1 MLWISKQGLCGTLA
15 DLELNAVLSLLIP
28 GAAGMP
34 HHSLHSRN
42 FLGFTGLKVEPRPLT
57 ILVKGATTCCSS
69 GELQFPDFCCQPFC
83 YLPSFTWSR
92 VSLKVL

>member
-42 FLGFTGLKVEPRPLT
+42 FLGFTGLKVEPRPLP
-57 ILVKGATTCCSS
+57 IPVKSATTD
-69 GELQFPDFCCQPFC
+69 LCCQPFC